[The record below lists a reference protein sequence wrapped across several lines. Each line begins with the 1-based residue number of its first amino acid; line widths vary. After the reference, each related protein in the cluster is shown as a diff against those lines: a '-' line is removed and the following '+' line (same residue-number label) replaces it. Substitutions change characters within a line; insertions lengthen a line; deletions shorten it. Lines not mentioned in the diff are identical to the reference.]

1 MTPRNSISGCPVIRR
16 GFEPRTDCLEGSCSI
31 QLSYRTI
38 IFAGAKIAIIFEIS
52 KFSAKYFQNS
62 LLSEPVGYVSDSS
75 RCQKTD
81 YCLFF
86 SAAAAR
92 MATSSVVEGW
102 SNFLRMKTKLRP
114 RYFSRTIGLAASSS
128 LVPWNRIL
136 PSKSR

>member
-1 MTPRNSISGCPVIRR
+1 MYVIRR

-38 IFAGAKIAIIFEIS
+38 IFAGAKIANIFEIS
-52 KFSAKYFQNS
+52 KFSMKYFQKSAS
-62 LLSEPVGYVSDSS
+62 LESVDHVSDSS
-75 RCQKTD
+75 RCQKSD
-81 YCLFF
+81 YYLLF
-86 SAAAAR
+86 SAAASR

-114 RYFSRTIGLAASSS
+114 RYFSRTMGFAASSS
-128 LVPWNRIL
+128 LVPWKRIL

>member
-38 IFAGAKIAIIFEIS
+38 IFAGAKIAIIFDIS

-62 LLSEPVGYVSDSS
+62 ALSELVGYVSD
-75 RCQKTD
+75 RTD